1 MTRSK
6 LSKGVMKKII
16 SMDKELYNAE
26 SHNEETSMTSQET
39 KRSFTMTVWGKTTGV
54 EVGKWWLEINE

>member
-1 MTRSK
+1 
-6 LSKGVMKKII
+6 MKKII

-39 KRSFTMTVWGKTTGV
+39 KRSFTMTVWGKTIGV

>member
-54 EVGKWWLEINE
+54 EVGKSGG

>member
-16 SMDKELYNAE
+16 SMDKELYNAD

-39 KRSFTMTVWGKTTGV
+39 KRSLL
-54 EVGKWWLEINE
+54 WLFGEKPQGWKLESGG

>member
-1 MTRSK
+1 
-6 LSKGVMKKII
+6 MKKII